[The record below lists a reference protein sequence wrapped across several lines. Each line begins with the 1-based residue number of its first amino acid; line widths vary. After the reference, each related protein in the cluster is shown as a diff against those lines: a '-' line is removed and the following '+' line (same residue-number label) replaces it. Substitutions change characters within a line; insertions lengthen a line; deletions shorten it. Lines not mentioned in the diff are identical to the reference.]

1 MYSYIISNDLLL
13 LLLKV
18 PGVLRTTVG
27 RPGEVVCRVAEE
39 ENAVLIITAGQAM
52 SRMKRTLLGSVTDF
66 IMGHALCPVVV
77 CRDPADIERRR
88 QASGGAA
95 RKTRHFSGDSVQVFT
110 SRIRH
115 RFASGSKC
123 LSGSRNSEND
133 QLFGEG
139 KEI

>member
-1 MYSYIISNDLLL
+1 M
-13 LLLKV
+13 
-18 PGVLRTTVG
+18 
-27 RPGEVVCRVAEE
+27 
-39 ENAVLIITAGQAM
+39 LIITATQAM

-88 QASGGAA
+88 QASGGASA
-95 RKTRHFSGDSVQVFT
+95 KKTRHFSGDSVQVFT

-123 LSGSRNSEND
+123 LSGSRNSDHD
-133 QLFGEG
+133 QLFGDS